1 LKKNSEY
8 ICDILII
15 GSGVAGLATA
25 LKLIKKNDLDSFSN
39 SSNSS
44 NLSAPSSP
52 SIPAVPKIMILSKD
66 KFHLTNSAL
75 AQGGI
80 ASVSLKEDSF
90 EAHIQDTLIA
100 GAGLCNKTTVES
112 YIHQA
117 PERINDLINWG
128 IHFDATVGLEGGH
141 QFRRIFHV
149 EDQTGSAI
157 HQALLTRV
165 KENSNISLFENYFAI
180 DLILNKQTHAL
191 DMSPSRCI
199 GAYVLNKTDTSVQ
212 IIRAKHTIL
221 ATGGAGKIYL
231 YTSNWSG
238 STGDGIAMAYRAG
251 ARMSNLEFVQFH
263 PTCLYHKEARNFL
276 ITEALR
282 GEGGTLINS
291 HKEDFMKKYHKDGSL
306 APRDIVARSIDSE
319 MKKTGA
325 PCVFLDVTH
334 KSKSFFLERFPHIYN
349 KCLELGIDITKEPIP
364 VVPAAHYVCG
374 GILTDQN
381 GQTDLQNLWA
391 VGETACTGFHGANR
405 LASNSLLEC
414 LTMANN
420 CSSEILKSLSTE
432 TLYPIPPRP
441 WIHPKDTNADEMI
454 VITHMWE
461 EIRNLM
467 WNYVGIM
474 KTTKRLY
481 RAQQR
486 LKILLSEI
494 KENYSNMQIH
504 SDILE
509 LRNIAITADL
519 MVESALRRKESRG
532 THFNVD
538 FPNTDPHPLDTIL

>member
-1 LKKNSEY
+1 MKKDSEY
-8 ICDILII
+8 LCDVLII

-25 LKLIKKNDLDSFSN
+25 LKLTEELQLKPQT
-39 SSNSS
+39 
-44 NLSAPSSP
+44 SA
-52 SIPAVPKIMILSKD
+52 SIPKVIILSKE
-66 KFHLTNSAL
+66 KFNMTNSAL

-90 EAHIQDTLIA
+90 ESHIQDTLIA
-100 GAGLCNKTTVES
+100 GAGLCNETTVED
-112 YIHQA
+112 YIRQA
-117 PERINDLINWG
+117 PERIKDLTNWG
-128 IHFDATVGLEGGH
+128 VRFDDSIGLEGGH
-141 QFRRIFHV
+141 KFRRIFHV

-157 HQALLTRV
+157 HQALLKKAT
-165 KENSNISLFENYFAI
+165 ESPHISLLENYFAI
-180 DLILNKQTHAL
+180 DLISNKQAHPL
-191 DMSPSRCI
+191 DMSPPQCI
-199 GAYVLNKTDTSVQ
+199 GAYVLNKTDSTVQ
-212 IIRAKHTIL
+212 IFRSKHTIL

-238 STGDGIAMAYRAG
+238 ATGDGIAMARRSG
-251 ARMSNLEFVQFH
+251 ARISNLEFVQFH

-282 GEGGTLINS
+282 GEGGTLINAN
-291 HKEDFMKKYHKDGSL
+291 KENFMKKYHKDGSL

-334 KSKSFFLERFPHIYN
+334 KSKSFFQERFPHIYN

-381 GQTDLQNLWA
+381 GQTDIQNLWA
-391 VGETACTGFHGANR
+391 TGETACTGFHGANR

-420 CSSEILKSLSTE
+420 CSSKILNTFM
-432 TLYPIPPRP
+432 TDTFYPHLPRP
-441 WIHPKDTNADEMI
+441 WIHPKDSNADEMI

-474 KTTKRLY
+474 KTNKRLY

-504 SDILE
+504 GDILE
-509 LRNIAITADL
+509 LRNIAITANL

-538 FPNTDPHPLDTIL
+538 CPNTDPTPLDTIL